1 MTEKSKENMPFK
13 QFIKELF
20 NICWKAPKPIRNS
33 LVFCLCCLGVS
44 SLLYALIPVISG
56 YLINSLKDSISSQ
69 VILGILI
76 FWTIFYVL
84 MNQFAHWF
92 WNVVEIFQSIVFQKY
107 NVLFRLEK
115 LKSAFKMPAAI
126 VSSDF
131 KQKMVASIPRLGISG
146 QNAIYNAIWYSSHIF
161 SFSSAYIILFC
172 FAPLFSLIILAIAV
186 IQAIIMI
193 KINTKLKGKSEN
205 LTSLE
210 VANDTLTQ
218 DALENISNVQMLGI
232 SNQIIDEIQGKE
244 NDYFKIMQKY
254 KIERIL
260 YDLIPDFL
268 TIINQFIIIYMS
280 IQMAIEKQDM
290 GLYVMLSGLGVTV
303 LTKAQT
309 VISHFKW
316 LHLHSIRYMK
326 LNKELTY
333 DATLTPQ
340 SGMGTLKGTG
350 DIEMTNVS
358 FTYPNEK
365 EPVLSNLNLK
375 IKAGS
380 RVAIIGNSGM
390 GKSTLINVMQH
401 AYEVQAGTVKID
413 GKNLQKVKTDALRKA
428 LTFIDQHPTFWNQK
442 NIKENLL
449 MFNPKATDVELM
461 QVLKRANLLDEITKK
476 AKGIEAKVTSLSAG
490 QKQRLALARAL
501 LRKTPIIIMDEP
513 TANLDTTAQ
522 KKVLDGI
529 KNISLQKGIK
539 PTVIFASNVPAE
551 IAYANRIL
559 LLENGQIVE
568 DGNPKKLMTNPKSKV
583 YQRLKKYKALFL
595 EE

>member
-1 MTEKSKENMPFK
+1 
-13 QFIKELF
+13 
-20 NICWKAPKPIRNS
+20 
-33 LVFCLCCLGVS
+33 
-44 SLLYALIPVISG
+44 
-56 YLINSLKDSISSQ
+56 
-69 VILGILI
+69 
-76 FWTIFYVL
+76 
-84 MNQFAHWF
+84 MNQFADWF
-92 WNVVEIFQSIVFQKY
+92 WNVVEIFQDVVFSRY
-107 NVLFRLEK
+107 NVIFRLEK
-115 LKSAFKMPAAI
+115 LKAALKMPAA
-126 VSSDF
+126 VASSDF
-131 KQKMVASIPRLGISG
+131 KQKMVASIPRLGRVG
-146 QNAIYNAIWYSSHIF
+146 ENAIYNAIWYPFHLF
-161 SFSSAYIILFC
+161 GFTSAYIVLFC
-172 FAPLFSLIILAIAV
+172 LAPLFSLIILAIAL
-186 IQAIIMI
+186 IQCWIMI
-193 KINTKLKGKSEN
+193 KINTLLKEKSES
-205 LTSLE
+205 LTSTE
-210 VANDTLTQ
+210 VENDTLIQ
-218 DALENISNVQMLGI
+218 DALENVTNI
-232 SNQIIDEIQGKE
+232 QILTIDNKVIDEIQEKE
-244 NDYFKIMQKY
+244 NNYFKIMQKY
-254 KIERIL
+254 KIQRIL
-260 YDLIPDFL
+260 YDFIPNFL
-268 TIINQFIIIYMS
+268 TMTSQFIVIYMS
-280 IQMAIEKQDM
+280 VRLALDKQDI
-290 GLYVMLSGLGVTV
+290 GLYIMLSGLGVTV
-303 LTKAQT
+303 LGKAQA

-316 LHLHSIRYMK
+316 LHQYSIDYMK

>member
-1 MTEKSKENMPFK
+1 MTEKSKENMPFRE
-13 QFIKELF
+13 FIKELF
-20 NICWKAPKPIRNS
+20 HICWYAPRETRNS
-33 LVFCLCCLGVS
+33 LIFCLCCLAVS
-44 SLLYALIPVISG
+44 SLLYALVPVVSG
-56 YLINSLKDSISSQ
+56 HLINSLKESISSQ
-69 VILGILI
+69 VILGILV
-76 FWTIFYVL
+76 FWTIFYV
-84 MNQFAHWF
+84 FVHHFSAWF
-92 WNVVEIFQSIVFQKY
+92 ENVIEIFQSVVFQKY

-115 LKSAFKMPAAI
+115 LNSAFKMPATVA
-126 VSSDF
+126 SSDF
-131 KQKMVASIPRLGISG
+131 KQKMVASIPRLGRAG
-146 QNAIYNAIWYSSHIF
+146 ENAIYNAIWYSFHIF

-172 FAPLFSLIILAIAV
+172 SAPLFSLIILMIAV

-193 KINTKLKGKSEN
+193 KINTRLKDKSEKI
-205 LTSLE
+205 TSLE
-210 VANDTLTQ
+210 VENDTITQ
-218 DALENISNVQMLGI
+218 DALENLSNVQMLGI
-232 SNQIIDEIQGKE
+232 SRQVIAEIQEKE
-244 NDYFKIMQKY
+244 NNYFRIMQKY

-268 TIINQFIIIYMS
+268 TVISQFIIIYMS
-280 IQMAIEKQDM
+280 VRMAIEKQDM

-316 LHLHSIRYMK
+316 LHLHSIRYIK
-326 LNKELTY
+326 LNQELNY
-333 DATLTPQ
+333 DTTLTPK
-340 SGMGTLKGTG
+340 SGQGTIKGTG
-350 DIEMTNVS
+350 DIEMNKVS

-401 AYEVQAGTVKID
+401 AFEVQAGTVKID
-413 GKNLQKVKTDALRKA
+413 GKNLQKVKTESLRKV

-461 QVLKRANLLDEITKK
+461 QALRSANLLEEITKK
-476 AKGIEAKVTSLSAG
+476 AKGIESKVTSLSAG

-529 KNISLQKGIK
+529 KNLSVQKGIK

-568 DGNPKKLMTNPKSKV
+568 DGNPKKLMTNPDSKV
-583 YQRLKKYKALFL
+583 YQRLKKYKALFVA
-595 EE
+595 E

>member
-1 MTEKSKENMPFK
+1 MTEKSKENMLFK
-13 QFIKELF
+13 EFIKKLF
-20 NICWKAPKPIRNS
+20 HICWHAPKKTKMGLII
-33 LVFCLCCLGVS
+33 CLCCLGIS
-44 SLLYALIPVISG
+44 SIFSAIIPVVSG
-56 YLINSLKDSISSQ
+56 HLINSLKESISSQ

-76 FWTIFYVL
+76 LWTICYVL
-84 MNQFAHWF
+84 IKHFSEWF
-92 WNVVEIFQSIVFQKY
+92 ENLVEIFQDVVFQKY

-115 LKSAFKMPAAI
+115 LQSAFKMPATVA
-126 VSSDF
+126 SSDF
-131 KQKMVASIPRLGISG
+131 KQKMVASIPRLGRVG
-146 QNAIYNAIWYSSHIF
+146 ENAIYNVIWYPFHLF
-161 SFSSAYIILFC
+161 GFASAYIILF
-172 FAPLFSLIILAIAV
+172 FLAPVFSLIILAVAL
-186 IQAIIMI
+186 IQCFLMI
-193 KINTKLKGKSEN
+193 KINTLLKTKSEN
-205 LTSLE
+205 LTSAE
-210 VANDTLTQ
+210 VANETLMQ
-218 DALENISNVQMLGI
+218 DALENLSNVQMLGI
-232 SNQIIDEIQGKE
+232 SRQVIAEIQEKE
-244 NDYFKIMQKY
+244 NNYFRIMQKY
-254 KIERIL
+254 KVERVL
-260 YDLIPDFL
+260 YDLIPNFL
-268 TIINQFIIIYMS
+268 TIISQFIVVYMS
-280 IQMAIEKQDM
+280 VRLAIEKQDM

-303 LTKAQT
+303 LGKAQT

-316 LHLHSIRYMK
+316 LHMHSIDYMK

-333 DATLTPQ
+333 DTTLTPK
-340 SGMGTLKGTG
+340 SGPGTIKGTG
-350 DIEMTNVS
+350 DIEMEKVS

-401 AYEVQAGTVKID
+401 AFEVQAGTVKID
-413 GKNLQKVKTDALRKA
+413 GKNLQKVKTESLRKV

-461 QVLKRANLLDEITKK
+461 QALRSANLLEEITKK
-476 AKGIEAKVTSLSAG
+476 TKGIESKVTSLSAG

-529 KNISLQKGIK
+529 KNLSVQKGIK

-568 DGNPKKLMTNPKSKV
+568 DGNPKKLMTNPDSKV
-583 YQRLKKYKALFL
+583 YQRLKKYKALFD
-595 EE
+595 